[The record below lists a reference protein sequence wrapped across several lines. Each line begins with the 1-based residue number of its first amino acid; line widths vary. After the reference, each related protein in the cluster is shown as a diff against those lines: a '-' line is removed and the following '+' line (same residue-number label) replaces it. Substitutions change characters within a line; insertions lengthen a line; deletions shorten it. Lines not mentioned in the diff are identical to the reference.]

1 MLDGFAVD
9 HDGRGALQDLLDR
22 VVVEVGHDGRPQ
34 LFQNLFLE
42 IQNKKFGWLAL
53 DCIYIGS

>member
-1 MLDGFAVD
+1 MLDGLAVD

-42 IQNKKFGWLAL
+42 IQNKKFG
-53 DCIYIGS
+53 